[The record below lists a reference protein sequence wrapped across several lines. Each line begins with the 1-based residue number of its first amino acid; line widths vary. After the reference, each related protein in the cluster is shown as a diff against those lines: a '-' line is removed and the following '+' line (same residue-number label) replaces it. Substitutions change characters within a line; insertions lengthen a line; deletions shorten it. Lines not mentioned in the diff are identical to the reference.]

1 MDLLKK
7 VVFGSVEHRIY
18 IDYVVDQFSSV
29 KVDKMKPAIR
39 HIMRLSVYQL
49 LYMDN
54 IPESAVCNEA
64 VKLVKKRKMIR
75 LTGFVNGV
83 LREIIRKKT
92 SIELPDK
99 KADIAKYLS
108 VKYSFDLA
116 LTKYLLKEMTPPKT
130 LEKYLSKSNEEAPIT
145 IRANHHKVT
154 TDELIEGLKKEGGVT
169 YERGKWLEDA
179 LHISGFDRLTKL
191 QCFLNGDFVVQDE
204 SSMLVGEIG
213 YDESVKT
220 VIDVCSAPGGKALHI
235 ADKIGSEG
243 VVKAYDVSDYKLSL
257 IKQNIDR
264 LGYKNIEVNLGD
276 GRVLNTSLISSADLL
291 IADVPC
297 SGLGIIRKKPDI
309 KWHASEEKVNGLVG
323 LQREIMAN
331 VKQYVKPGGVMIYST
346 CTITKAENEDNV
358 RWFLETYKDYEL
370 EVIEG
375 PPYVNDKLGMVTLL
389 PITNGPDGFFLLL
402 S

>member
-1 MDLLKK
+1 M
-7 VVFGSVEHRIY
+7 VFGSVEHRIY